1 MTTPSVKNF
10 VNFYKDK
17 YVRIYSDL
25 TSFVGVKPTQLL
37 IENENINAHLVVY
50 FSDPKSQSGKDNLT
64 KAYNHL
70 VRCTI
75 DASKML
81 WIEMKKHLDNEFNR
95 FSISKYSYNLSES
108 EFLKLYNE
116 FLIKG
121 QEARKNELQNI
132 GISPE
137 SCIESYYN
145 AINCAWEIIQKH
157 DRLKSNSFE
166 RFRVWNW
173 IKSNAIQ
180 ILASFLIGVFA
191 SYTSINISLIKDVYW
206 KIFSSSGAN
215 ESIMKSNQNPS
226 KNPKEN

>member
-1 MTTPSVKNF
+1 MTTTPSVKNF

-17 YVRIYSDL
+17 YVKIYSDL

-50 FSDPKSQSGKDNLT
+50 LSDPKSQTGKDNLT
-64 KAYNHL
+64 KAHNHL

-81 WIEMKKHLDNEFNR
+81 WIEMKKHLDNEFKK

-108 EFLKLYNE
+108 EFLRLYNE

-121 QEARKNELQNI
+121 QEARKSELQNV

-157 DRLKSNSFE
+157 DKLKSNSFV

-173 IKSNAIQ
+173 IKSNVIQ
-180 ILASFLIGVFA
+180 ILASFFIGVFA
-191 SYTSINISLIKDVYW
+191 SCISINMSLIKDMFW
-206 KIFSSSGAN
+206 KIFPLSTAN
-215 ESIMKSNQNPS
+215 ESIVKSH
-226 KNPKEN
+226 K